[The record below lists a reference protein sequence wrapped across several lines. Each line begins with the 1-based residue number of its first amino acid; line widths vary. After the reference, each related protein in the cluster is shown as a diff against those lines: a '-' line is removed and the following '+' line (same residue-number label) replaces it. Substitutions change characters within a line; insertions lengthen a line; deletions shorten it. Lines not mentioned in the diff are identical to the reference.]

1 MAAEVGVASS
11 RNVRHIADTWFSTR
25 KHLVYRLHRLDDA
38 TATAAA
44 GGGDGGGG
52 AGGGGD
58 GGGGGAGGDGVERS
72 TLIPTQTKCRDVD
85 WYLSNVAASVMFT
98 PNSMNPMH
106 FGILQVRRLSG
117 LAKNLLRSV
126 ARSDGA
132 VHHPTLP

>member
-38 TATAAA
+38 TAAAA
-44 GGGDGGGG
+44 GGG
-52 AGGGGD
+52 GD
-58 GGGGGAGGDGVERS
+58 GGAGGDGVERS

-132 VHHPTLP
+132 VHQPTLP